1 MGQLEF
7 SVSNGYFTYESK
19 TQLITMNKGL
29 IYVVCHA
36 NYGSLY
42 IEKIRRRGEE
52 PDVLSTN
59 ILEIP
64 VHDQDE
70 WEGFEFQFMTV
81 NGMDTEWLRILVR
94 DLLCFIDYIN
104 TYIKVLPR
112 KY

>member
-36 NYGSLY
+36 DYGSLY
-42 IEKIRRRGEE
+42 IEKSRRRGEE

-94 DLLCFIDYIN
+94 DLFCFIDYIN